1 MVFLA
6 GRSKPVDPS
15 PSNGVV
21 TYKAFTLQALR
32 SALSESRLAGN
43 SSSHSTKED
52 IQPFS
57 DLSFDTMDSF
67 AVDDDDED
75 EVNPGDELEEATAV
89 TAETTADDSCQ
100 CQCDA
105 GVRGGVGGG
114 GATKDELSDEGC
126 YFVSLASSPVQA
138 TQVCSLTQF
147 FPFAFYAAQR
157 LVMG

>member
-1 MVFLA
+1 M
-6 GRSKPVDPS
+6 DP

-43 SSSHSTKED
+43 SSHSKED

-75 EVNPGDELEEATAV
+75 EVDPGDELEVATAV

-105 GVRGGVGGG
+105 GVRGG

-138 TQVCSLTQF
+138 TQVWSPTHFYPLYLLFENWQGPF
-147 FPFAFYAAQR
+147 FFSSGSN
-157 LVMG
+157 V

>member
-1 MVFLA
+1 
-6 GRSKPVDPS
+6 
-15 PSNGVV
+15 
-21 TYKAFTLQALR
+21 
-32 SALSESRLAGN
+32 
-43 SSSHSTKED
+43 
-52 IQPFS
+52 
-57 DLSFDTMDSF
+57 MDSF

-138 TQVCSLTQF
+138 TQVSSLTQF
-147 FPFAFYAAQR
+147 PPIFALLKTDIIVHEPSRGGLLFFFR
-157 LVMG
+157 TGCNLWRCIDFIHH

>member
-1 MVFLA
+1 MI
-6 GRSKPVDPS
+6 
-15 PSNGVV
+15 V
-21 TYKAFTLQALR
+21 TK
-32 SALSESRLAGN
+32 
-43 SSSHSTKED
+43 TKEVPIVRLD
-52 IQPFS
+52 VK
-57 DLSFDTMDSF
+57 DGVRTL
-67 AVDDDDED
+67 DDDED

-138 TQVCSLTQF
+138 TQVSSLTQF
-147 FPFAFYAAQR
+147 PPIFA
-157 LVMG
+157 LLKTDIIVHEP